1 MTVAVDLT
9 GGTRMARMLAESFP
23 SMIEN
28 AITTTD
34 VVSFPALGWLVL
46 LILILGSA
54 LATPILVW
62 LIRRQLPASA
72 RRPIDLEPVA
82 FGSSPKSMRSP
93 RQAVL
98 QHRTLITTALVCVL
112 AILVL
117 PGISVIRTLG
127 LSALQVSIG
136 LVLPTFVVALHARQR
151 DSSR

>member
-1 MTVAVDLT
+1 MTAAVDLAD
-9 GGTRMARMLAESFP
+9 GTRMARMLAESLP

-28 AITTTD
+28 VDPAVAT
-34 VVSFPALGWLVL
+34 FPPLGWLVL
-46 LILILGSA
+46 LILIVGSA
-54 LATPILVW
+54 AATPVFVW
-62 LIRRQLPASA
+62 LIRRQLPASR

-82 FGSSPKSMRSP
+82 FGSSPKSLRSP

-98 QHRTLITTALVCVL
+98 QHRTLVTTALVCVL

-117 PGISVIRTLG
+117 PGVSVIRTLG

-151 DSSR
+151 NSSR